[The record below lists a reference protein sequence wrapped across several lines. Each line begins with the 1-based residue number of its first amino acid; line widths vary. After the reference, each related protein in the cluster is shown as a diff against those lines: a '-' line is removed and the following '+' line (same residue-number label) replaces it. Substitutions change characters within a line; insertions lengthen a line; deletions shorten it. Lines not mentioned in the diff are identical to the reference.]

1 MKRTENISNFIK
13 SLITNE
19 TPVDDVQKYQ
29 DMINELDSIDNE
41 IESTHS
47 ELVKCKD
54 KIVDLVNT
62 QGTSKPPMDNLGDKT
77 PRSLEEIGESVINGG
92 K

>member
-29 DMINELDSIDNE
+29 DMLNELDSIDNE
-41 IESTHS
+41 IESTHT

-62 QGTSKPPMDNLGDKT
+62 QGSSKPPVDNVGT
-77 PRSLEEIGESVINGG
+77 PNPRSLLEIGQSVINGG

>member
-29 DMINELDSIDNE
+29 EMLNELDSIDNE
-41 IESTHS
+41 IESTHT

-62 QGTSKPPMDNLGDKT
+62 QGSSKPPVDNVGT
-77 PRSLEEIGESVINGG
+77 PNPRSLLEIGQSVINGG

>member
-19 TPVDDVQKYQ
+19 TPMDDVQKYQ
-29 DMINELDSIDNE
+29 DMLDELDSIDNE
-41 IESTHS
+41 IESTHT

-62 QGTSKPPMDNLGDKT
+62 QGSSKPPVDNVGT
-77 PRSLEEIGESVINGG
+77 PNPRSLLEIGQSVINGG